1 VNRSNT
7 PLVLDPLSNK
17 RKKYVLKEPFER
29 GTARSAGRRAYWGN
43 RWGHMENEEYAA
55 VFEDIAALLRK
66 KKENIFKIRAYE
78 KIARSIR
85 ELKEPVEMIVKENR
99 IDTIPGAGE
108 AITKKLQEMTAT
120 GKLQFYEK
128 LKSENTPESGL

>member
-1 VNRSNT
+1 MDNT
-7 PLVLDPLSNK
+7 D
-17 RKKYVLKEPFER
+17 F
-29 GTARSAGRRAYWGN
+29 
-43 RWGHMENEEYAA
+43 A
-55 VFEDIAALLRK
+55 VIFEDIAVLLRK

-85 ELKEPVEMIVKENR
+85 ELKEPVETIVKENR

-108 AITKKLQEMTAT
+108 AISKKLQEMTAT

-128 LKSENTPESGL
+128 LKSEIPPEDRS